1 MSRIVVST
9 SIGLCGLWLSMGAA
23 AVPAAAEDSTR
34 LDARGSDVALS
45 NEAAEAEAD
54 AALDRPLALLGI
66 AARDGAEQGDALGW
80 ALQRALDS
88 SIEWSCPS
96 RRFSFGNLMSSEG
109 CPENPDADCLARIGK
124 KVNLDRFVWGRL
136 KVTKGHVTA
145 NLGLFDGTGASRT
158 VKLDY
163 SAKMTDT
170 FDEDLLRL
178 ASSALGDLL
187 GPLHFPVIVRSRER
201 TGEVFVDEVSVGK
214 LTEGVVK
221 VSATIGDHRLRLV
234 LPDATAIARSFQ
246 VRVEHTTLVRLDFID
261 VPET

>member
-1 MSRIVVST
+1 MSRIVVSAA
-9 SIGLCGLWLSMGAA
+9 IGLCSLWLSLGAA
-23 AVPAAAEDSTR
+23 VAPAAEDASTR
-34 LDARGSDVALS
+34 LEASSNVALS
-45 NEAAEAEAD
+45 NEAAEAEAGE
-54 AALDRPLALLGI
+54 ALDRPLALLGI
-66 AARDGAEQGDALGW
+66 AAHDGAEQGDALGW
-80 ALQRALDS
+80 ALRRALDS

-96 RRFSFGNLMSSEG
+96 LRFSFGNLMSSMG
-109 CPENPDADCLARIGK
+109 CPETPDADCLARIGK
-124 KVNLDRFVWGRL
+124 KVNLDRFVWGKL

-145 NLGLFDGTGASRT
+145 NLGLFDGADASRT
-158 VKLDY
+158 VKLEY

-214 LTEGVVK
+214 LTEGVVRL
-221 VSATIGDHRLRLV
+221 SATVGDHRLRLV